1 MGTLSCVVSPP
12 PPGLTL
18 EPPEVSSADDGKT
31 ATCIPAAPRGLSLL
45 RYRRQM
51 DSTAT
56 CACLPASLPAA
67 PSPCDRLPG
76 LTLEP
81 PEVSSADGE
90 YGYLLTGSPFSWID
104 FSFGA
109 TGTLPM
115 HAFTGLPPTLTVQ
128 VPQLPFLQLVG
139 TCEQKQVRSTVRIY
153 LGASGACSVR
163 TWMPNFLHAAN
174 IDEPS
179 PTLHCLP
186 PAVSLTWPILTAACR
201 SGREAA
207 MERADSGC

>member
-1 MGTLSCVVSPP
+1 M
-12 PPGLTL
+12 
-18 EPPEVSSADDGKT
+18 
-31 ATCIPAAPRGLSLL
+31 
-45 RYRRQM
+45 
-51 DSTAT
+51 
-56 CACLPASLPAA
+56 
-67 PSPCDRLPG
+67 
-76 LTLEP
+76 
-81 PEVSSADGE
+81 SSADGE

-139 TCEQKQVRSTVRIY
+139 TCKKSNRRETKTGEEYGAY
-153 LGASGACSVR
+153 LFRRLGRVFALR

-186 PAVSLTWPILTAACR
+186 PAVSLTWPMLTAACR
-201 SGREAA
+201 SGREAV
-207 MERADSGC
+207 MERVVCAQIKEACPDPETLVARYVRHKPEAM